1 MDLREWSKSNSD
13 YGRRLLDSGIEGAR
27 SGEEA
32 FLDGESL
39 TPFLTE
45 SVSSA
50 LIPAALGACIGVLSS
65 YPGYREKSITRALV
79 YGLLG
84 GAIGLGAGLAWESR
98 RLTASVAGGALRNI
112 GRVRDEHWLSKHP
125 IDYA

>member
-1 MDLREWSKSNSD
+1 
-13 YGRRLLDSGIEGAR
+13 
-27 SGEEA
+27 
-32 FLDGESL
+32 
-39 TPFLTE
+39 
-45 SVSSA
+45 
-50 LIPAALGACIGVLSS
+50 VLSS